1 VSDFPKFVEFHEE
14 GPREGFQLETTLH
27 PLESRIRFIDALSH
41 TGLTQIQVGSLVNP
55 KKVPTMADTPELF
68 ARIEKVPSVKYTALW
83 LNKLG
88 FLKALELPGVT
99 LEGWLYFYASD
110 ALARANNDRP
120 AEQMRLEQLDFVQLY
135 EQHQVPV
142 TTASIMCAFGCN
154 LEGEVSTK
162 RVTALL
168 SWIREITVGRGH
180 ALPTLMLADTMG
192 WASPER
198 LKQLI
203 GAVRDIEP
211 DMRIGTHI
219 HDTRGLGLA
228 NVYAALQM
236 GVDLFDSSVAGLGG
250 CPFASHKAKNTA
262 GNICTEDA
270 VFLCEELGIQTG
282 IDLDALIEAANIV
295 EDILGNPSPGKVMHS
310 GSLSRFRQTS
320 ATPSISPL
328 R

>member
-1 VSDFPKFVEFHEE
+1 MSDFPTFVEFHEE
-14 GPREGFQLETTLH
+14 GPREGFQLETVLH
-27 PLESRIRFIDALSH
+27 PIESRIRFIDTLSR
-41 TGLTQIQVGSLVNP
+41 TGLRQIQVGSLVNP

-68 ARIEKVPSVKYTALW
+68 ARIEKAPSVKYTVLW
-83 LNKLG
+83 LNRPG
-88 FLKALELPGVT
+88 FLKALEIPDVT

-110 ALARANNDRP
+110 ALARANNDRS
-120 AEQMRLEQLDFVQLY
+120 AEQMRLEQLDFVKLY
-135 EQHQVPV
+135 EQHRVPV

-154 LEGEVSTK
+154 LDGEVSTQ
-162 RVTALL
+162 RVTDLL

-180 ALPTLMLADTMG
+180 SLPTLMLADTMG

-203 GAVRDIEP
+203 GAVRNIEP
-211 DMRIGTHI
+211 DIRIGTHI

-250 CPFASHKAKNTA
+250 CPFASHQAKNTA

-270 VFLCEELGIQTG
+270 VFLCEELGIETG
-282 IDLDALIEAANIV
+282 IDLDALIEAAKIV
-295 EDILGNPSPGKVMHS
+295 EEILGEQRPGKIMHS
-310 GSLSRFRQTS
+310 GSLSRFRSKKNDYQC
-320 ATPSISPL
+320 
-328 R
+328 